1 MPYLHTCTCV
11 YMSTKQNEDQALS
24 KMHCT
29 VLFQWKLISIQKY

>member
-24 KMHCT
+24 KMCCT